1 VRTLIQKLLD
11 SITDGLF
18 VHKRVYSI
26 SYLLETF
33 RSFLPP
39 QQGQG
44 ASNLVYSSSVS
55 MVEAI
60 QTAHRLKVEKDSMK
74 LETSIV
80 ND

>member
-1 VRTLIQKLLD
+1 M
-11 SITDGLF
+11 
-18 VHKRVYSI
+18 

-39 QQGQG
+39 VSLVVETQQGQG

-60 QTAHRLKVEKDSMK
+60 QTAHRLKVEKDSMIATMHSDK
-74 LETSIV
+74 ARHFLCFS
-80 ND
+80 

>member
-1 VRTLIQKLLD
+1 M
-11 SITDGLF
+11 
-18 VHKRVYSI
+18 

-39 QQGQG
+39 VSLVVETQQGQG

-74 LETSIV
+74 FETSIV

>member
-1 VRTLIQKLLD
+1 
-11 SITDGLF
+11 
-18 VHKRVYSI
+18 
-26 SYLLETF
+26 
-33 RSFLPP
+33 
-39 QQGQG
+39 
-44 ASNLVYSSSVS
+44 